1 MAKGGAGKVYFVL
14 YLAVILELLIII
26 VERDEAEEHLIQ
38 KQKESMK
45 IVESILSQLQVGTGT
60 EGISTR
66 PQDEITLQDAS
77 MRVAGGPQIKQDR
90 LYEVIVGVTDVSTAD
105 KLEGLDP
112 KEAAEKMRNLIKLA
126 NVQELDYQIFYHPSN
141 VPDRAPPF
149 PSDDS
154 LRKMRIDF
162 SRFSEGQEFGDAV
175 DGARWKLLALER
187 LELQVDQ
194 VSDYRRPVYKSTLK
208 IGDIR
213 RFAPPTAADSAFI
226 YLQNLTDEE
235 ARNSGGRYK
244 KRYFLV
250 RFQPAGQPG
259 WYKLRFAS
267 RTNRILGVRSDVPP
281 TEVPLEEK
289 VNIGTVQLKIKDLLQ
304 VKKNIVEQLSGIPL
318 PSSDDLA
325 QGKITVDEF
334 DEQIQAVIKRV
345 KDESDADD
353 PKAQERM
360 RRIELYSYI
369 AKLLAPGASAFFDQ
383 NRASYAIN
391 VRVVKPNIPPPSDP
405 VVYAADAK
413 YVFDRLPRVEIPFT
427 ASPYDPAKL
436 PTVRSNPVLPVKVV
450 DVGPAQ
456 QAAASSDPT
465 AQARNYK
472 IVIEQSIP
480 AGDYELTITHANRI
494 GKTTDKTVLLKSF
507 ESKLENLD
515 DVRANVENCYFG
527 SELEILPVPADGKK
541 ISAGQYLINAIIGN
555 EQSQPV
561 RGLQYRRE
569 IPCGANSVSVDIL
582 WEDPDTKE
590 RVSLLPSG
598 PLQGTPKQ
606 RPPKIVTTDVKY
618 DQIVDPRVPVVVVK
632 NIKILPP
639 IIDVGGAKAGPNDIF
654 DFKVVIQKADIAG
667 YKVTAQNPRA
677 AAGGYEVELRLDG
690 PPLRRG
696 KVEGNVTLIVSA
708 KAKNKCNGEVSA
720 DGKAV
725 INVPITY

>member
-45 IVESILSQLQVGTGT
+45 IVESILSQLQTGAGT
-60 EGISTR
+60 ESISTR

-112 KEAAEKMRNLIKLA
+112 KEAAEKLRNLIKLA
-126 NVQELDYQIFYHPSN
+126 NVQELDYEIFYHPSN
-141 VPDRAPPF
+141 APDRAPLF
-149 PSDDS
+149 PSDDT

-162 SRFSEGQEFGDAV
+162 SKFSEGQEFGEPV
-175 DGARWKLLALER
+175 DGARWKLLAFQR
-187 LELQVDQ
+187 LELQVDE
-194 VSDYRRPVYKSTLK
+194 VTDYRRPVYKTTLQ

-213 RFAPPTAADSAFI
+213 RFAPPAAADSAFL
-226 YLQNLTDEE
+226 YSQERTDIE
-235 ARNSGGRYK
+235 AGNNGGRYK
-244 KRYFLV
+244 KRFFLV
-250 RFQPAGQPG
+250 RFQPSGQPG

-289 VNIGTVQLKIKDLLQ
+289 VNIGTVQLKVKDLLQ
-304 VKKNIVEQLSGIPL
+304 VRKNIVEQLGGIPL
-318 PSSDDLA
+318 PSSEDLA
-325 QGKITVDEF
+325 LGKITVDEF
-334 DEQIQAVIKRV
+334 DEQIQAAINHV
-345 KDESDADD
+345 KEESAADD
-353 PKAQERM
+353 PKAQERI
-360 RRIELYSYI
+360 RRLELYSYI

-413 YVFDRLPRVEIPFT
+413 YIFDRLPRVEIAFT
-427 ASPYDPAKL
+427 ASPYDPAKPPAVRAN
-436 PTVRSNPVLPVKVV
+436 PTLPVKVV
-450 DVGPAQ
+450 DIGPAQ

-472 IVIEQSIP
+472 IVIDQSVP
-480 AGDYELTITHANRI
+480 AGDYELVITHANRI
-494 GKTTDKTVLLKSF
+494 GKTTEKTILLKSF

-515 DVRANVENCYFG
+515 DIRANVENCYFG
-527 SELEILPVPADGKK
+527 SELEILPIPADGKK
-541 ISAGQYLINAIIGN
+541 ISAGQYLINAVIGN

-569 IPCGANSVSVDIL
+569 IPCNANSVSVDIL

-606 RPPKIVTTDVKY
+606 RPPKIVTTDVKF

-632 NIKILPP
+632 NIKVLPP
-639 IIDVGGAKAGPNDIF
+639 IVDVGGAKAGPNDIF
-654 DFKVVIQKADIAG
+654 DFKVVVQKADIAG
-667 YKVTAQNPRA
+667 YKVSAQNPRA
-677 AAGGYEVELRLDG
+677 AAGGYEVDLRLDG

>member
-45 IVESILSQLQVGTGT
+45 IVESILSQLQTGAGT
-60 EGISTR
+60 ESISTR

-112 KEAAEKMRNLIKLA
+112 QEAAEKLRNLIKLA

-141 VPDRAPPF
+141 APDRAPLF

-154 LRKMRIDF
+154 LRKMRVDF
-162 SRFSEGQEFGDAV
+162 SKFTEGQEFGDPV

-187 LELQVDQ
+187 LELQIAEVT
-194 VSDYRRPVYKSTLK
+194 DYRRPKYKSTLQ
-208 IGDIR
+208 IGSIA
-213 RFAPPTAADSAFI
+213 RFAPPNATDSAFI
-226 YLQNLTDEE
+226 YSQDRTDFEAQN
-235 ARNSGGRYK
+235 NGGRYK
-244 KRYFLV
+244 KRFFVV
-250 RFQPAGQPG
+250 RFQPPAQPG

-267 RTNRILGVRSDVPP
+267 RTNRILGVRTDLPP

-289 VNIGTVQLKIKDLLQ
+289 IYLGTVQLKVKDLIQ
-304 VKKNIVEQLSGIPL
+304 VRKNILEQLSGIPI

-325 QGKITVDEF
+325 TGKITVDEF
-334 DEQIQAVIKRV
+334 DEQIRTAINRI
-345 KDESDADD
+345 KDESAADD
-353 PKAQERM
+353 PKATERI
-360 RRIELYSYI
+360 RRLELYSYL
-369 AKLLAPGASAFFDQ
+369 AKLLTPGAAAFFDQ

-405 VVYAADAK
+405 VVYAADTK
-413 YVFDRLPRVEIPFT
+413 YIFDRLPRVEISFT
-427 ASPYDPAKL
+427 ASPYEPGKL
-436 PTVRSNPVLPVKVV
+436 PVVRSNPNLPIKVV

-456 QAAASSDPT
+456 QASATSDPT

-472 IVIEQSIP
+472 LVIEQAVA
-480 AGDYELTITHANRI
+480 AGDYEIVITYANRV
-494 GKTTDKTVLLKSF
+494 GKTTEKTIQLKSF

-515 DVRANVENCYFG
+515 DIRANVENCYYG
-527 SELEILPVPADGKK
+527 TELEILPVPADGKK
-541 ISAGQYLINAIIGN
+541 ISAGQYIINAIIGN

-590 RVSLLPSG
+590 RVSLLPNG
-598 PLQGTPKQ
+598 PLQATPKQ
-606 RPPKIVTTDVKY
+606 RPPKIITSDVKF

-639 IIDVGGAKAGPNDIF
+639 IVDVGGAKAGPNDIF
-654 DFKVVIQKADIAG
+654 DFKVIVQKADIAG

-696 KVEGNVTLIVSA
+696 RVEGNVTLIVSA
-708 KAKNKCNGEVSA
+708 KAKNKCNGEVSG

>member
-45 IVESILSQLQVGTGT
+45 IVESILAQLQTGAGS
-60 EGISTR
+60 ESISTR

-105 KLEGLDP
+105 KIEGLDP
-112 KEAAEKMRNLIKLA
+112 KEAAEKMRSLIKLA

-141 VPDRAPPF
+141 VPDRAPLF
-149 PSDDS
+149 PSDDT
-154 LRKMRIDF
+154 LRKMRVDF
-162 SRFSEGQEFGDAV
+162 GKFSEGQEFGDLV
-175 DGARWKLLALER
+175 DGARWKLLALQR
-187 LELQVDQ
+187 LELQVEE
-194 VSDYRRPVYKSTLK
+194 VTDYRRPLYKPVLQ
-208 IGDIR
+208 IGDVR
-213 RFAPPTAADSAFI
+213 RFAPPNAADSAFI
-226 YLQNLTDEE
+226 YSQDRTDLEAQN
-235 ARNSGGRYK
+235 NGGRYK
-244 KRYFLV
+244 KRFFVV
-250 RFQPAGQPG
+250 RFQPPSQPG

-267 RTNRILGVRSDVPP
+267 RTNRILGVRSDLPP
-281 TEVPLEEK
+281 TDVPLEEK

-304 VKKNIVEQLSGIPL
+304 VKKNIVEQLSGIPI

-325 QGKITVDEF
+325 TGKITVDEF
-334 DEQIQAVIKRV
+334 DEQIQAAINRV
-345 KDESDADD
+345 KDESAADD
-353 PKAQERM
+353 PKAQERI
-360 RRIELYSYI
+360 RRLELYSYI

-405 VVYAADAK
+405 VIYAADAK
-413 YVFDRLPRVEIPFT
+413 YIFDRLPRVEIPFT

-436 PTVRSNPVLPVKVV
+436 PTARANPSLSIRVV

-456 QAAASSDPT
+456 QASASSDPT

-472 IVIEQSIP
+472 LVIEQSVP
-480 AGDYELTITHANRI
+480 AGDYELVITHANRI
-494 GKTTDKTVLLKSF
+494 GKTSEKTIQLKSF

-515 DVRANVENCYFG
+515 DIRANVENCYYG
-527 SELEILPVPADGKK
+527 TELEILPVPADGKK

-569 IPCGANSVSVDIL
+569 IPCGASSVSVDVL

-606 RPPKIVTTDVKY
+606 RPPKIVTTDVKF
-618 DQIVDPRVPVVVVK
+618 DQITDARVPVVTVR
-632 NIKILPP
+632 NIKVLPP
-639 IIDVGGAKAGPNDIF
+639 IVDVGGVKAGPNDIL
-654 DFKVVIQKADIAG
+654 DFKVTVQKADIVG
-667 YKVTAQNPRA
+667 YRVSPQNPRPS
-677 AAGGYEVELRLDG
+677 AGGYEVDLRLDG

-696 KVEGNVTLIVSA
+696 KVEGSVTLIISA
-708 KAKNKCNGEVSA
+708 KAKNKCNGEVSG